1 MFEDGSF
8 STDVFSYHYDEEKQ
22 GYLVPVTSSVAQYTP
37 EVEKI
42 RRADGK
48 QYVTV
53 GYIPTATNSSSNG
66 ELSLTAP
73 TEPTKYMDYV
83 FTQGSNHEWYLTALQ
98 ESEMKPAAT
107 PTPTPTADVVQD
119 AQSMVENNLGN
130 AMADTN
136 TVPNEE
142 PAPAQDAQ
150 DTPPEGEDSPPEDGG
165 DAPAEDGAD
174 STAE

>member
-1 MFEDGSF
+1 M
-8 STDVFSYHYDEEKQ
+8 
-22 GYLVPVTSSVAQYTP
+22 
-37 EVEKI
+37 
-42 RRADGK
+42 
-48 QYVTV
+48 TV

-136 TVPNEE
+136 IVPSED
-142 PAPAQDAQ
+142 AAQDS
-150 DTPPEGEDSPPEDGG
+150 GEEVPAEDGG
-165 DAPAEDGAD
+165 DAPAEDNGDAAD
-174 STAE
+174 NTNSESTTE

>member
-1 MFEDGSF
+1 
-8 STDVFSYHYDEEKQ
+8 
-22 GYLVPVTSSVAQYTP
+22 
-37 EVEKI
+37 
-42 RRADGK
+42 
-48 QYVTV
+48 
-53 GYIPTATNSSSNG
+53 
-66 ELSLTAP
+66 
-73 TEPTKYMDYV
+73 
-83 FTQGSNHEWYLTALQ
+83 
-98 ESEMKPAAT
+98 MKPAAT

-150 DTPPEGEDSPPEDGG
+150 DTPPEGEDSSPEDGG